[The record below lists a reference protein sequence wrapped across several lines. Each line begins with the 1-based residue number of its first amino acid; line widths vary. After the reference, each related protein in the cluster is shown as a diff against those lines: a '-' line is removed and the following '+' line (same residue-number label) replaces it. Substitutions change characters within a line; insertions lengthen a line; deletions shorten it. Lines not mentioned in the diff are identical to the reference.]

1 MTQISGVGAGQTNRR
16 EQALLMQE
24 APLQEQET
32 GTIFINRSLFS
43 SYYLGTLLARE
54 VRTRQGETGTRI
66 PNQVRR
72 RLQGLWDN
80 ETPRL
85 GASTGYART
94 RQVWLEPLLTALGYE
109 PLEPA
114 HAADFGEEALPHGYL
129 LYQPIASDRPEQA
142 PAPASVPTAAKAS
155 FSASDPLPEQDETES
170 ELETSMDGD
179 DESLLETEENDE
191 PASTSVLLSLLGWGE
206 GFDQPFA
213 TARRRSETPHKLME
227 RLLATGPAQ
236 WGLILNGQRLRLLK
250 RTVVAG
256 RQQYLEVDLETLFES
271 GSDRDFDTFWT
282 LFRAQAFQVGNDGRC
297 LMEVIDEGSRKHAE
311 GVSSTL
317 KASVFNAIETL
328 MSALVKQ
335 AQEVVRLPIPLSDR
349 AAQHRRNLAEQ
360 ALGNLPKLYE
370 QSLILLYRLLF
381 VLYAESRAL
390 LPVDNEIYRDSYSLE
405 PLRDEIERPGNAYL
419 PDSFRLWETIQS
431 LFRLIHRGCNTTRLV
446 VPAYNGELFR
456 PESTA
461 LLNALRVPDD
471 ALAEVLRQLSM
482 TPPTRDRGRE
492 RISYRDLG
500 VEQLGSV
507 YEGLLEFEPRLAS
520 EPMVEVKYKDER
532 VVIPAREQREYRML
546 RQFEVGA
553 FYLGRGAGRKTSGS
567 YYTPQPLVDFLVQ
580 RTLSPLVEGKTA
592 EQILELKV
600 VDPAMGS
607 GAFLV
612 GACLFLTEAYV
623 RALHREQPGEQERS
637 SAESAQDFDV
647 SVSGDEEEVLSGEA
661 TRPYRRVV
669 AERCLYG
676 VDLNPMAVELAKVS
690 LWLTT
695 LAGDKPLTFLD
706 AHLRCGNSL
715 IGAPLRSYQSASG
728 RMVYSIDAIH
738 PEANKRLQ
746 KGLAG
751 GTRRRSAREEN
762 SQRPSLFSKEE
773 LQQAF
778 QPLVDRRQWLAEA
791 PSDTV
796 VQVHEKAALFQQQVE
811 QDPTRRT
818 LKAICD
824 LWVATWFWRQPPE
837 GAKPGDAN
845 WTLPMDGQIYRQLV
859 QILRGKSEFIL
870 SSLDLYLRLAQRIA
884 DEQRPFHWELEFP
897 ELYYEAD
904 GRPHANPGFDAVLGN
919 PPWDTIMPNSRE
931 FFSTYD
937 PGFRE
942 LERIAAKRRQ
952 DELLDELPDI
962 RIAWDNYVA
971 SLDSQD
977 DYFRVSE
984 AYPYEN
990 LVIEGRQTG
999 VHANTYKLFLE
1010 RSFGLLRRGGQSG
1023 MIVPSGIYTDQG
1035 CTGLRKLFLTQA
1047 QITYLLCFE
1056 NRRKVFPIDSR
1067 FKFVLFGFCK
1077 KQASD
1082 AFEAAFMLQNLDL
1095 LAAPETH
1102 SIHMQNDIIPR
1113 FSPDALSIM
1122 EFRSQRDLDIVVQIY
1137 GQWPLL
1143 SQAAE
1148 NLWSVSIT
1156 QELNMTHDRSLFN
1169 EAGDGWPLYEGKM
1182 IHQYTHRFG
1191 EPRYWVETTVG
1202 RTELARREIP
1212 RVEEALDELARLNQG
1227 INAIA
1232 MRQARISALL
1242 SSIGRGPLKEED
1254 VRIAAE
1260 TPRLVFRTVAANTNE
1275 RTLIVAVIPACAFTG
1290 HSLYYL
1296 VPWYFDAQRAIAQP
1310 HHVRE
1315 AYKPALPS
1323 PVMAYLCGVCNSF
1336 TIDYALR
1343 FKVSSNV
1350 NIFHLYQLPVPRLM
1364 PGNPH
1369 LDAISQRVARLVCIG
1384 PEFDELRRELLGSV
1398 QAHVA
1403 TDATERQRLQNE
1415 IDALVAHLYGLEE
1428 DDLQHIL
1435 YAPYTFPLVKREI
1448 KDGVMEAF
1456 ARVETLLQ
1464 G

>member
-1 MTQISGVGAGQTNRR
+1 
-16 EQALLMQE
+16 MQE
-24 APLQEQET
+24 ATRLEQET
-32 GTIFINRSLFS
+32 GTIFINRGLFS

-54 VRTRQGETGTRI
+54 VRARQGETGTRL

-72 RLQGLWDN
+72 RLQGLWDR
-80 ETPRL
+80 ETSRL
-85 GASTGYART
+85 GASTGYVRT

-114 HAADFGEEALPHGYL
+114 HAADFGEEALPHGSL
-129 LYQPIASDRPEQA
+129 LYQPIASDRPEHA
-142 PAPASVPTAAKAS
+142 PAHASVPTAAEVRFAS
-155 FSASDPLPEQDETES
+155 SAPLPEQDETES
-170 ELETSMDGD
+170 ELETSID
-179 DESLLETEENDE
+179 DDDDSLPETEENDE

-271 GSDRDFDTFWT
+271 GSDRDFDTFWI

-328 MSALVKQ
+328 MSSLVKQ
-335 AQEVVRLPIPLSDR
+335 AQEVVRLPIPLSDL

-370 QSLILLYRLLF
+370 QSLILMYRLLF

-405 PLRDEIERPGNAYL
+405 PLRDEIERPGNTYL

-520 EPMVEVKYKDER
+520 EPMIEVKYKDEP
-532 VVIPAREQREYRML
+532 VIIPAREQREYRVL

-623 RALHREQPGEQERS
+623 RALRREQPGEEERS
-637 SAESAQDFDV
+637 SAESEQDYDD
-647 SVSGDEEEVLSGEA
+647 SNSGDDEEALSEEA

-676 VDLNPMAVELAKVS
+676 VDLNLMAVELAKVS

-728 RMVYSIDAIH
+728 RMVYSIDTIH

-746 KGLAG
+746 KGRAG
-751 GTRRRSAREEN
+751 GTRRQGAREEN

-811 QDPTRRT
+811 QDPTRRA
-818 LKAICD
+818 LKAVCD
-824 LWVATWFWRQPPE
+824 LWVATWFWQQPPE

-845 WTLPMDGQIYRQLV
+845 WSLPMDGQIYRQLV
-859 QILRGKSEFIL
+859 QTLRGKSEFIL
-870 SSLDLYLRLAQRIA
+870 SSLDLYLREAQRIA

-897 ELYYEAD
+897 EVYYEAD
-904 GRPHANPGFDAVLGN
+904 GHPHANPGFDAVLGN

-931 FFSTYD
+931 FFAAYD

-942 LERIAAKRRQ
+942 LERMAAKRRQ
-952 DELLDELPDI
+952 DELLAELPDI
-962 RIAWDNYVA
+962 RTAWDNYVA
-971 SLDSQD
+971 NLDSQD

-1010 RSFGLLRRGGQSG
+1010 RSFGQLRRGGQSG
-1023 MIVPSGIYTDQG
+1023 MIVPSGLYTDQG

-1077 KQASD
+1077 KQTSG
-1082 AFEAAFMLQNLDL
+1082 AFDAAFMLHDL
-1095 LAAPETH
+1095 EVLAAPEVR
-1102 SIHMQNDIIPR
+1102 SIHIQTDLIPR

-1122 EFRSQRDLDIVVQIY
+1122 EFRSQRDLDIVAQIY

-1143 SQAAE
+1143 SQAVE
-1148 NLWSVSIT
+1148 NLWSVNIT
-1156 QELNMTHDRSLFN
+1156 QEFNMTHDRDLFN
-1169 EAGDGWPLYEGKM
+1169 EKGDGWQLFEGKM
-1182 IHQYTHRFG
+1182 MHQFTHRYS
-1191 EPRYWVETTVG
+1191 EPRYWINAQLGTDD
-1202 RTELARREIP
+1202 LARREIS
-1212 RVEEALDELARLNQG
+1212 RIVEALNEYVRSQQG
-1227 INAIA
+1227 IQSAPL
-1232 MRQARISALL
+1232 RGTSISALIASL
-1242 SSIGRGPLKEED
+1242 GRGPLTAAD
-1254 VRIAAE
+1254 VRIAPE
-1260 TPRLVFRTVAANTNE
+1260 TTRLAFRKVASNTNE
-1275 RTLIVAVIPACAFTG
+1275 RTLIVAILPAKVFTG
-1290 HSLYYL
+1290 DSLYYL
-1296 VPWYFDAQRAIAQP
+1296 VPWQFDAQKAIAQP
-1310 HHVRE
+1310 NYMRD

-1336 TIDYALR
+1336 TLDYALR
-1343 FKVSSNV
+1343 FKVSANV
-1350 NIFHLYQLPVPRLM
+1350 NIFHLYQLPIPRLM
-1364 PGNPH
+1364 PGNQY

-1384 PEFDELRRELLGSV
+1384 TEFDELRRELLGSV
-1398 QAHVA
+1398 QAHVS
-1403 TDATERQRLQNE
+1403 TDDAERQQLQNE
-1415 IDALVAHLYGLEE
+1415 IDALVAHLYGLGK

-1435 YAPYTFPLVKREI
+1435 YAPFTFPLVKREI
-1448 KDGVMEAF
+1448 KDGVMGAF
-1456 ARVETLLQ
+1456 AQVETLLH